1 MAYKINKTDGS
12 LLAEVLDS
20 TIDQIS
26 TDLTLIGKNTSN
38 FGEHLNENFVK
49 LLENFAS
56 TSQPNNPLTGQI
68 WYDTNELRLKVYSGQ
83 QWKQG
88 SGPIVSGTAPLTASL
103 TQGDFWIDS
112 SENQLY
118 FYDGEDGLQLAGPIY
133 KKSQGVSGFEV
144 RTIKDSDNIE
154 RTILVLWLGGS
165 VLGIFSKN
173 TVNFTIPTGIFS
185 TGVVNNPVKPGFNI
199 CNIPVGGTNVLKLN
213 ATAAIAETLVL
224 TDGTIVS
231 GNSLVRND
239 VSDPVIQGTL
249 NLVNNDSLKLG
260 PAGQISIGVN
270 STGNLTIDG
279 SVSTIRMTDKL
290 RLPIYTTASRDARTD
305 QENGE
310 IIYNSTTNK
319 VQVYANGTWVD
330 LH

>member
-260 PAGQISIGVN
+260 PAGQIFIGVN
-270 STGNLTIDG
+270 ESGNLTVDG
-279 SVSTIRMTDKL
+279 SVSTIRMSDKL
-290 RLPIYTTASRDARTD
+290 RLPVYTTAARDARTN

-310 IIYNSTTNK
+310 IIYNTTTNK
-319 VQVYANGTWVD
+319 VQAYANGVWVD

>member
-173 TVNFTIPTGIFS
+173 TVNFTIPSGVFS
-185 TGVVNNPVKPGFNI
+185 TGVVNNPIKPGFNI

-270 STGNLTIDG
+270 ASGNLTVDG

-319 VQVYANGTWVD
+319 VQAYANGSWVD

>member
-20 TIDQIS
+20 TLDQIS

-88 SGPIVSGTAPLTASL
+88 SGPIVSGTAPLTTSL

-112 SENQLY
+112 AENQLY
-118 FYDGEDGLQLAGPIY
+118 FYDGEEGLQLAGPVY
-133 KKSQGVSGFEV
+133 KKSQGLSGFEV
-144 RTIKDSDNIE
+144 RTVKDTDNIE

-173 TVNFTIPTGIFS
+173 TVNFSLSAGTFS
-185 TGVVNNPVKPGFNI
+185 TGTVNNPIRPGFNI
-199 CNIPVGGTNVLKLN
+199 CNIPVGGTNTLKLN
-213 ATAAIAETLVL
+213 ATASVAETLVL
-224 TDGTIVS
+224 TNGTIIS

-239 VSDPVIQGTL
+239 VSNPVIQGTL
-249 NLVNNDSLKLG
+249 NLVNNSCLKLG
-260 PAGQISIGVN
+260 PASQVSVGVN
-270 STGNLTIDG
+270 NNGDLIIDG
-279 SVSTIRMTDKL
+279 SISTIKMSDKL
-290 RLPIYTTASRDARTD
+290 RLPQYTTAARNARTN

-310 IIYNSTTNK
+310 IIYNTTTNK
-319 VQVYANGTWVD
+319 VQAYANGVWVD

>member
-12 LLAEVLDS
+12 LLTEVLDS
-20 TIDQIS
+20 TIDQVA

-38 FGEHLNENFVK
+38 FGEYLNENFIK

-112 SENQLY
+112 AENQLY

-133 KKSQGVSGFEV
+133 KKSQGVSGLEV
-144 RTIKDSDNIE
+144 RTIKDTDNIE
-154 RTILVLWLGGS
+154 RVILILWLGGS

-185 TGVVNNPVKPGFNI
+185 TGVVNNPIKPGFNI
-199 CNIPVGGTNVLKLN
+199 CNIPAGGPNVLKLN
-213 ATAAIAETLVL
+213 ATASVAQTLSL
-224 TDGTIVS
+224 TDGSIVTGDS
-231 GNSLVRND
+231 FVRND
-239 VSDPVIQGTL
+239 VSQPTMQGTL
-249 NLVNNDSLKLG
+249 NLVSSNSLKLG
-260 PAGQISIGVN
+260 PAGQVSIGVN
-270 STGNLTIDG
+270 SQGRLTISG
-279 SVSTIRMTDKL
+279 TISTILMNDKL
-290 RLPIYTTASRDARTD
+290 RLPIYTTALRDARTD

-310 IIYNSTTNK
+310 IIYNSSVNK
-319 VQVYANGTWVD
+319 VQAYANGVWVD

>member
-112 SENQLY
+112 AENQLY
-118 FYDGEDGLQLAGPIY
+118 FYDGEEGLQLAGPIY

-144 RTIKDSDNIE
+144 RTVKDTDNIE

-173 TVNFTIPTGIFS
+173 TVNFSLSAGTFS
-185 TGVVNNPVKPGFNI
+185 TGTVNNPIKPGFNI
-199 CNIPVGGTNVLKLN
+199 CNIPVGGTNTLKLN
-213 ATAAIAETLVL
+213 ATASVAETLVL
-224 TDGTIVS
+224 TNGTIIS

-239 VSDPVIQGTL
+239 VSNPVIQGTL
-249 NLVNNDSLKLG
+249 NLVNNNCLKLG
-260 PAGQISIGVN
+260 PASQVLVGVN
-270 STGNLTIDG
+270 NNGDLTIDG
-279 SVSTIRMTDKL
+279 SISTIEMSDKL
-290 RLPIYTTASRDARTD
+290 RLPQYTTAARDARTN

-310 IIYNSTTNK
+310 IIYNTTTNK
-319 VQVYANGTWVD
+319 VQAYANGVWVD

>member
-12 LLAEVLDS
+12 LLTEVLDS
-20 TIDQIS
+20 TFDHIA
-26 TDLTLIGKNTSN
+26 TDLTLIGKNASN

-68 WYDTNELRLKVYSGQ
+68 WYDTSELRLKVYSGQ
-83 QWKQG
+83 QWKQS
-88 SGPIVSGTAPLTASL
+88 SGPIVSATAPLSANL

-112 SENQLY
+112 AENQVY
-118 FYDGEDGLQLAGPIY
+118 FYDGEEGLQLAGPVY

-144 RTIKDSDNIE
+144 RTIKDSNNIA
-154 RTILVLWLGGS
+154 RVILILWLGGS

-185 TGVVNNPVKPGFNI
+185 EGVVNNPIKPGFNI
-199 CNIPVGGTNVLKLN
+199 CNIPAGGPTVLKLN
-213 ATAAIAETLVL
+213 ATAAAAQTLTL
-224 TDGTIVS
+224 SNNQTVS
-231 GNSLVRND
+231 GDSFVRND
-239 VSDPVIQGTL
+239 TLESTMQGTL
-249 NLVNNDSLKLG
+249 NLISNNSLKLG
-260 PAGQISIGVN
+260 PTGQISIGVN
-270 STGNLTIDG
+270 LQGQLTILG
-279 SVSTIRMTDKL
+279 VISTIKMNDKL

-305 QENGE
+305 KENGE
-310 IIYNSTTNK
+310 IIYNSSVNK
-319 VQVYANGTWVD
+319 VQAYANNVWVD